1 VSYLLLP
8 WILEQESK
16 SDFKRIHQHW
26 RPTSLLMV
34 RQTRILLKDMR
45 SRLERIQEATDEL
58 QTLPKADRY
67 FRRIVNLRVHM
78 RDAGYMWRADQV
90 AFLEAVSGFYSEYGV
105 ILRFLKFDQAMGR
118 FTDKPKGA

>member
-1 VSYLLLP
+1 MAYLLLP

-34 RQTRILLKDMR
+34 RQTRLLLTDMR
-45 SRLERIQEATDEL
+45 ARIEHLEEAKDEIKS
-58 QTLPKADRY
+58 LPRPDRY
-67 FRRIVNLRVHM
+67 FKHLTSLRIQM
-78 RDAGYMWRADQV
+78 REAGYKWKADQMS
-90 AFLEAVSGFYSEYGV
+90 FLEAVSKFYSSYGV

-118 FTDKPKGA
+118 FTDKPQGA